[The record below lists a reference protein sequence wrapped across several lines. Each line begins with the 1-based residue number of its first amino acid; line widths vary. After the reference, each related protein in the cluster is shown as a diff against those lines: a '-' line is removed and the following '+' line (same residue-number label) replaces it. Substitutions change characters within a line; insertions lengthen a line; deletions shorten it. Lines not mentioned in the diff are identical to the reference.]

1 MNRMTDGDGRTLVDL
16 LRLESIEFDIFR
28 GTCHA
33 GAPLRAFGG
42 QVAAQALV
50 AAGHTVDSAR
60 PVHSLHGY
68 FVRPGRTT
76 APIVYLVDRVRDGRT
91 FTTRRVTGVQHGET
105 IFTLS
110 ASFKAPEVS
119 SEHQRRMPAVPDPEE
134 LPQVFSFRPEGD
146 PDPDPAEGPT
156 MLDVLDLRFVP
167 HLQFVPDPIGTPAG
181 GPGPGD
187 PGGPEGDGASR
198 TAVWIKAIT
207 PLPDDPLTHV
217 CALAYMSDLTLG
229 GTAGKPH
236 VNEPGKLMIASLDH
250 AMWFHRPFR
259 ADDWLLFVT
268 RSSSLADS
276 RGIANGEI
284 FTQSGRLIASVVQEL
299 LIRRD
304 NRPQA
309 VPG

>member
-1 MNRMTDGDGRTLVDL
+1 MTDGDGRTLVDL
-16 LRLESIEFDIFR
+16 LRLETIDRDIFR

-50 AAGHTVDSAR
+50 AAGHTVESER

-91 FTTRRVTGVQHGET
+91 FTTRRVTGVQYGET

-110 ASFKAPEVS
+110 ASFKAPESS
-119 SEHQRRMPAVPDPEE
+119 SEHQRRMPPVPDPEQ
-134 LPQVFSFRPEGD
+134 LAQVFSLGPAGD
-146 PDPDPAEGPT
+146 QRHPDDGPT

-167 HLQFVPDPIGTPAG
+167 NMKFRPDPVGTS
-181 GPGPGD
+181 GD
-187 PGGPEGDGASR
+187 QVEPEDDGASR
-198 TAVWIKAIT
+198 TAIWIKAIT

-236 VNEPGKLMIASLDH
+236 VNEPGTLMLSSLDH

-284 FTQSGRLIASVVQEL
+284 FTQGGRLIASVVQEL

-304 NRPQA
+304 NRPRSA
-309 VPG
+309 LS